1 MVGPSF
7 RGLSGSKL
15 VFLDP
20 SGREI
25 EKTVD
30 DAVLVQAIQ
39 DPVAM
44 TVKGYPPIMPKSTLP
59 EEDLQKIIKYINTLR

>member
-1 MVGPSF
+1 M
-7 RGLSGSKL
+7 

-30 DAVLVQAIQ
+30 DAVLAQAIQ

-44 TVKGYPPIMPKSTLP
+44 TVKGYPPIMPKSILP
-59 EEDLQKIIKYINTLR
+59 AEDLQKIIEYLKTLR